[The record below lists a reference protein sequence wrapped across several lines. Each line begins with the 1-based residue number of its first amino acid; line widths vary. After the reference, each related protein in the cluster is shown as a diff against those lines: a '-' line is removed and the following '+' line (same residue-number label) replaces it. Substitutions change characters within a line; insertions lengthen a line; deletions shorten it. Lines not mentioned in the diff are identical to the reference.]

1 MYIICIHKV
10 MKTGQETHMSLWAPY
25 LAHDEYQ
32 ISKSRGAQCMSED
45 NKECDI
51 MNKK

>member
-1 MYIICIHKV
+1 MAMGAGNSYEFMGPI
-10 MKTGQETHMSLWAPY
+10 Y
-25 LAHDEYQ
+25 LAQNEYQ

-51 MNKK
+51 MNKIWIELD